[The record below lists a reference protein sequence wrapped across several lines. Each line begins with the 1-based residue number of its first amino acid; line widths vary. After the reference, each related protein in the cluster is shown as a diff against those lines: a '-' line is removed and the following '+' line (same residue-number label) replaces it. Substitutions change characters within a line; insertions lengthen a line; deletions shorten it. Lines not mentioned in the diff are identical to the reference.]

1 MAGPDVIVIGG
12 SAGGLKAL
20 RSILEALGSV
30 DGCVVV
36 VILHRS
42 PQDSPLVNV
51 LRGYTGIPVG
61 EPADSPSILEAGEVT
76 VAPAGYH
83 LLLGNIRVPLL
94 DGSTSVALYEMDSG
108 VRAHLAL
115 DPPVAYS
122 RPSIDVAFT
131 SAAELMNSVTAVLLS
146 CANEDGAAGCAAVKA
161 AGGRVVVQ
169 DPATC
174 EAPTAVEAVMRRLTP
189 EYVADPSSIGRW
201 LAEFVVPRARP
212 CGGSHA

>member
-20 RSILEALGSV
+20 RSILEKTGMLGDSLA
-30 DGCVVV
+30 V

-42 PQDSPLVNV
+42 PQESPLVSV
-51 LRGYTGIPVG
+51 LQGYTDIPVW
-61 EPADSPSILEAGEVT
+61 EPAESPWNCVPGTVT

-83 LLLGNIRVPLL
+83 LLLGNTRTPL
-94 DGSTSVALYEMDSG
+94 DSSSSVGRYQTGSG
-108 VRAHLAL
+108 VRAHLSL

-122 RPSIDVAFT
+122 RPSIDVALT
-131 SAAELMNSVTAVLLS
+131 SAAELVNSVTAVLLS
-146 CANEDGAAGCAAVKA
+146 CANQDGVAGCEAIRA

-174 EAPTAVEAVMRRLTP
+174 EAPTAVDAVMRRLRP
-189 EYVADPSSIGRW
+189 DHMADPEGIGRW
-201 LAEFVVPRARP
+201 LSELIAR
-212 CGGSHA
+212 G